1 MVPTIQRLP
10 ARCAT
15 ALRDNCAKLRNA
27 RATPCALAEGAVQNA
42 VLPGSHGRRASLA
55 LADAARDGDGKL
67 TRFSADRHPPRN
79 SNRLRCLRG
88 QMPKIAPDLRLA
100 QAS

>member
-42 VLPGSHGRRASLA
+42 VCRDPTGGGRAWRSPTPLETATESSHGFQQTAIHHVIRTGYVACA
-55 LADAARDGDGKL
+55 G
-67 TRFSADRHPPRN
+67 
-79 SNRLRCLRG
+79 RC
-88 QMPKIAPDLRLA
+88 QK
-100 QAS
+100 